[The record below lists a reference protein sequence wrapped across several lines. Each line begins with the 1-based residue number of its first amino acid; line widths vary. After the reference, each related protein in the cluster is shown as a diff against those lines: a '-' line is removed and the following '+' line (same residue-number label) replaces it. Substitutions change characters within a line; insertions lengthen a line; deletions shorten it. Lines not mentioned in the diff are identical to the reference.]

1 MHSLTVTCSPTDFLL
16 GQKETAA
23 ELSVLGLHSLKAA
36 AGEAVRYLVQ
46 PVLEAAHSEKPFTIK
61 DSAKREI

>member
-36 AGEAVRYLVQ
+36 AGEAVRYLG
-46 PVLEAAHSEKPFTIK
+46 AA
-61 DSAKREI
+61 SAGSSTF